1 MNDPNVPLAAIVST
15 SVAAT
20 LGAGPGVVAS
30 VLLDNVLIPIQV
42 RAVVELFPTADPAL
56 GFVIVNRQHLQALA
70 TLLDVDEGRRA
81 NELWL
86 RFDAPLERQR
96 ELIAVLQGDQ
106 SPLKITTQTHHRD
119 AEIATVRADPTLR
132 ASGAGILTASFTA
145 VVGLAALGFV
155 VTLVLGARS
164 RTVEFAVLRAIGSSR
179 LQILRSMVLEWGV
192 VLVIGAVVG
201 ALLGRRVA
209 RVMLSFL
216 DVTEDGTRVLPP
228 FSLETDW
235 ATLGVGIGAL
245 VAVVAL
251 GLVLSW
257 ASALR
262 RATAGELRLTR

>member
-1 MNDPNVPLAAIVST
+1 MRAKPTPRAHTPGPGAPPGAA
-15 SVAAT
+15 ARHLRAP
-20 LGAGPGVVAS
+20 GAG
-30 VLLDNVLIPIQV
+30 L
-42 RAVVELFPTADPAL
+42 
-56 GFVIVNRQHLQALA
+56 
-70 TLLDVDEGRRA
+70 RRA
-81 NELWL
+81 SL
-86 RFDAPLERQR
+86 P
-96 ELIAVLQGDQ
+96 
-106 SPLKITTQTHHRD
+106 
-119 AEIATVRADPTLR
+119 
-132 ASGAGILTASFTA
+132 A

-155 VTLVLGARS
+155 FTLVLGARS

-192 VLVIGAVVG
+192 VLVIGAVVA